1 MGLCEI
7 FLELPAED
15 IAYVKSIVESYEG
28 VGILRTVEKKKALSS
43 FWSPRRFEETARDL
57 LKSLR
62 REVSVTEIPRP
73 VELGKDWLLRE
84 LSTGEDP

>member
-28 VGILRTVEKKKALSS
+28 VGILRTVEKKKAVIVLLVPTS
-43 FWSPRRFEETARDL
+43 FEETARDL